1 MHCAVISNRDFKSKF
16 IRKIAPTPTTEHYA
30 TGLVLWTEPITISFV
45 LFVEL
50 KLTTVDR
57 CSANCTN
64 QFFIGAVR
72 RTAPI
77 TVRVATFSLSI
88 NQFKARLDKFW
99 LHQDILYDYT
109 ADLTGIGDRS
119 VFSTC
124 NKRWVVSHV
133 VVLNRCGHRGVNICV
148 RTCSLSWVS
157 QSGTGV
163 WAAAPRRRP
172 SGAGLPEH
180 HRPPQTTA
188 DHHRPNVWGP
198 KTPQTEFCIYHT
210 SLK

>member
-1 MHCAVISNRDFKSKF
+1 MHCVVISNRDFKSKF

-45 LFVEL
+45 QFVEL
-50 KLTTVDR
+50 KLTTVDS
-57 CSANCTN
+57 CSVNCTN
-64 QFFIGAVR
+64 QIFIGAVR

-148 RTCSLSWVS
+148 RTCSLSFS
-157 QSGTGV
+157 IQDGGLGRSPQTTAV
-163 WAAAPRRRP
+163 WGGSAWT
-172 SGAGLPEH
+172 
-180 HRPPQTTA
+180 PQTTA
-188 DHHRPNVWGP
+188 DHHRPNVWGL
-198 KTPQTEFCIYHT
+198 KTPQTEFCIYHI
-210 SLK
+210 SLQ